1 MIKQQQEYLALWTRI
16 LRSQPKFIQDKIYE
30 AHKET
35 PTKAIGMMVI
45 NMTVR
50 KELQGIFD
58 K

>member
-1 MIKQQQEYLALWTRI
+1 MIKQQMEYLTEWTVI
-16 LRSQPKFIQDKIYE
+16 LNSQPEHVRAKIHN
-30 AHKET
+30 AHKTE
-35 PTKAIGMMVI
+35 PHKAIGMMVI

>member
-16 LRSQPKFIQDKIYE
+16 LRSQPKFVQDQIYD
-30 AHKET
+30 AHKNM
-35 PTKAIGMMVI
+35 PNKAIATMVI